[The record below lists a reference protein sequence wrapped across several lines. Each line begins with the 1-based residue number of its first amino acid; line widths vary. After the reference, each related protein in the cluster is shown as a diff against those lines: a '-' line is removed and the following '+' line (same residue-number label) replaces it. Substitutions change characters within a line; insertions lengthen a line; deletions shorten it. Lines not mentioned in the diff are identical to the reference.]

1 MTGLPFSSLP
11 FSVVLLDGLLLSAL
25 DFAFLSALDKS
36 GLLEVDLPAA
46 GLGVGL
52 LGDLVSLV
60 TVGLRAPAFCDSTGF
75 VVSLGL
81 AAVSFVPVSL
91 VAGDLAAVPLASV
104 CSAVAFG
111 ALAIGSGFFSC
122 GSLVPDVFGGGTF
135 EPFAFESLA
144 CSSGLGLVL

>member
-11 FSVVLLDGLLLSAL
+11 FSVVLLDGLLLSGL

-36 GLLEVDLPAA
+36 GLLEVDLLAA

-81 AAVSFVPVSL
+81 

-111 ALAIGSGFFSC
+111 ALAIGSGFFRC
-122 GSLVPDVFGGGTF
+122 GSLVPDVFGGETF